1 MATGRP
7 VFKDK
12 VPVSVQ
18 IELGKIR
25 SGIAKGSIWV
35 GPASYLGT

>member
-12 VPVSVQ
+12 VL
-18 IELGKIR
+18 ER
-25 SGIAKGSIWV
+25 SACEIPGGNTGAQTRSE
-35 GPASYLGT
+35 TQ